1 MSVFNRE
8 RRRDSERDRLW
19 DRERGIGT
27 QRVRE
32 RDCEGDRLWDRISNR
47 DSLRKIL
54 RDYESRC
61 EKGGSERYFDWEK
74 EILRER
80 DRETLRMFVFVCE
93 RMTCM

>member
-8 RRRDSERDRLW
+8 RRDSESDGLW

-32 RDCEGDRLWDRISNR
+32 RDCEGDRLWDRNSNR
-47 DSLRKIL
+47 DSLREIL
-54 RDYESRC
+54 KDYESVC
-61 EKGGSERYFDWEK
+61 EKGGSERFFDWEK

-80 DRETLRMFVFVCE
+80 DRETLRMCVFACE